1 MEKKSMFGVLQI
13 AAILL
18 LSESDGIVVTWT
30 AALWQ

>member
-18 LSESDGIVVTWT
+18 LSESDGIVVT